1 MLAARDHLQDRG
13 CYSAIN
19 RGIVFTDLMRVFGR
33 INFRGRT
40 FERRK
45 SNVNKKLKTFLLL
58 VCMGVAIGII
68 IPASTA
74 LPLASILLLRLT
86 T

>member
-1 MLAARDHLQDRG
+1 
-13 CYSAIN
+13 
-19 RGIVFTDLMRVFGR
+19 
-33 INFRGRT
+33 
-40 FERRK
+40 
-45 SNVNKKLKTFLLL
+45 VNKKLKTFLLL